1 MSTFRLIAF
10 DLDGTLVDSRRDIA
24 DAANDVLIECGAAP
38 LTEAAIGR
46 MVGEGAATLIARVFA
61 AAGIERP
68 VDALDRFLRCY
79 DRRLVSHTRPYAG
92 IEDMLATLQPQAIL
106 AVLTNKPLAATRQVL
121 DGLALSR
128 FFDPALVLGGDG
140 PLPRKP
146 DPAGLLALVAS
157 TGATPADACLVGD
170 SYVDWQ
176 TAHAAGVTSCLA
188 RYGFGFDSVPAAVLT
203 AGQRI
208 VDRPAEL
215 LDALTR

>member
-1 MSTFRLIAF
+1 MATFRLIAF

-24 DAANDVLIECGAAP
+24 DAANDVLIECGAEP

-61 AAGIERP
+61 AAGIARP

-79 DRRLVSHTRPYAG
+79 DRRLVSHTRPYTG
-92 IEDMLATLQPQAIL
+92 IEAVLTALQPQAVL

-128 FFDPALVLGGDG
+128 FFEPALVLGGDG

-146 DPAGLLALVAS
+146 DPAGLLALAAS
-157 TGATPADACLVGD
+157 IGTTPSDTCLVGD

-176 TAHAAGVTSCLA
+176 TAQAAGATSCLA
-188 RYGFGFDSVPAAVLT
+188 RYGFGFDSVPAAILT
-203 AGQRI
+203 TAQRI
-208 VDRPAEL
+208 VDRPDEL
-215 LDALTR
+215 LDALAR